1 MPKLRYDRKYT
12 KELYHKCIHSYPH
25 YLYARCIHTDLPSRK
40 YIGDANHC
48 KWNTVKRGG
57 WGEPKKKG
65 SSVDGVNQKTETN
78 AIQTKVGRSTI
89 QCIKSEILNGW
100 RYDFLLQFL

>member
-1 MPKLRYDRKYT
+1 MAKLRYDRKYT

-48 KWNTVKRGG
+48 EWNTVKRGG
-57 WGEPKKKG
+57 WIEPKKRKHCGWGEPKKRKPMQSKLKLEG
-65 SSVDGVNQKTETN
+65 VPFSVLS
-78 AIQTKVGRSTI
+78 R
-89 QCIKSEILNGW
+89 KS
-100 RYDFLLQFL
+100 

>member
-1 MPKLRYDRKYT
+1 MAKLRYDRKYT

-48 KWNTVKRGG
+48 EWNTVKRGG
-57 WGEPKKKG
+57 WGEQKKRKPMQSKLKLEG
-65 SSVDGVNQKTETN
+65 VPFSVLS
-78 AIQTKVGRSTI
+78 R
-89 QCIKSEILNGW
+89 KS
-100 RYDFLLQFL
+100 